1 MGPYYLTC
9 LVNLVGCVEAVS
21 AMTKIS
27 FKERLITS
35 QPHNGEIIK
44 VDVPTYYAGNL
55 RFANGAI
62 GTLITTFDVHNTARN
77 NCLEVYGTEGTLY
90 VPDPNGFGG
99 PVYLQLAGQEKKEIP
114 VAFNYPNNSRALG
127 LADMAKAVAEGRT
140 DFRANCGQT
149 FHVLEI
155 MEGFAQ
161 SGIERKEVEIISRFE
176 KTPAMDPT
184 LEVGIL

>member
-1 MGPYYLTC
+1 
-9 LVNLVGCVEAVS
+9 
-21 AMTKIS
+21 MTKIS
-27 FKERLITS
+27 FEERLITS

-55 RFANGAI
+55 RFVNGAI

-77 NCLEVYGTEGTLY
+77 NCLEIYGTKGTLY
-90 VPDPNGFGG
+90 VPDPNCFGG
-99 PVYLQLAGQEKKEIP
+99 PVYVQLAGEEKKEVP
-114 VAFNYPNNSRALG
+114 LAFNYPNNSRALG
-127 LADMAKAVAEGRT
+127 LADMAKAVAEGRC

-161 SGIERKEVEIISRFE
+161 SGKEHREVEITSRFDR
-176 KTPAMDPT
+176 TPIMDPS